1 MPVIPAPTGGLS
13 RPINYIPNVMETLD
27 SAALLDTPAPP
38 AAPCAAPKGRPR
50 EFCVDAALTAALG
63 VFWSKGYEG
72 ATMADLTQA
81 MGITK
86 PSIYAAFGN
95 KESLFHKALDL
106 YEAEK
111 LAYTREALDRP
122 TARAVAEHL
131 MRGAIAAQTNDCGP
145 SGCLRVI
152 SSSACGAEGESI
164 KADVMKR
171 RASSQAALVARFH
184 QAQADGDLPAHLE
197 PEALTAYLFAI
208 LQGMAVQAGSGATR
222 ADLERVVDTS
232 LAMWPTR

>member
-1 MPVIPAPTGGLS
+1 MEILTS
-13 RPINYIPNVMETLD
+13 DPIV
-27 SAALLDTPAPP
+27 DTATACP
-38 AAPCAAPKGRPR
+38 APKGRPR

-63 VFWSKGYEG
+63 VFWAKGYEG

-95 KESLFHKALDL
+95 KEALFHKALDL

-111 LAYTREALDRP
+111 LAYTREALDQP

-131 MRGAIAAQTNDCGP
+131 MRGAIAAQANDCGP
-145 SGCLRVI
+145 GGCLRVI
-152 SSSACGAEGESI
+152 TSSACGAEGESI

-184 QAQADGDLPAHLE
+184 QAQRDGDLPAHLE
-197 PEALTAYLFAI
+197 PEALTAYLYAI